1 MAFQLSPEAQNNGYR
16 LEGHDTVGST
26 NAIALERARA
36 GDQGRLWIA
45 ALKQDAG
52 RGRRNRNWESPHG
65 NLAATLLHIHHGDM
79 AHVATLGFVAGLA
92 LQEALNAIA
101 PQYGK
106 FALKWP
112 NDVLADGKKLSGIL
126 LESIALPGNKPGSNL
141 GIAVGIGVNIVAH
154 PPVTPFPAT
163 SLAEQNINASA
174 ERVFLAL
181 SDAWVTLFR
190 LWNNGSGL
198 DAIRKRWLHHAAGLG
213 SEIAVTHNETLLKG
227 RFETIDADCRIVIRD
242 DQGLLHHINAGDV
255 YFGNTASVRAEALP
269 LSKGL

>member
-16 LEGHDTVGST
+16 LESHDTVGST
-26 NAIALERARA
+26 NAMALERARD

-45 ALKQDAG
+45 ALKQEAG
-52 RGRRNRNWESPHG
+52 RGRRNRTWESPHG
-65 NLAATLLHIHHGDM
+65 NLAATLLHIHYGDM
-79 AHVATLGFVAGLA
+79 ANVATLGFVAGLA
-92 LQEALNAIA
+92 LKVALDAVA
-101 PQYGK
+101 PRYGK

-126 LESIALPGNKPGSNL
+126 LESVALPNGAL
-141 GIAVGIGVNIVAH
+141 GIAVGIGVNIIEH
-154 PPVTPFPAT
+154 PPETPFPAT
-163 SLAEQNINASA
+163 NLAAENINATA
-174 ERVFLAL
+174 ELVFLAL

-198 DAIRKRWLHHAAGLG
+198 DAIRKRWLNHAAGIG
-213 SEIAVTHNETLLKG
+213 TDIAINHNGTVVRG

-255 YFGNTASVRAEALP
+255 YFGNTASVKAEL
-269 LSKGL
+269 

>member
-26 NAIALERARA
+26 NAIALDRAR
-36 GDQGRLWIA
+36 DNDPGRLWIA

-52 RGRRNRNWESPHG
+52 RGRRNRAWESPHG
-65 NLAATLLHIHHGDM
+65 NLAATLLHVHHGEM
-79 AHVATLGFVAGLA
+79 ANVATLGFVAGLA
-92 LQEALNAIA
+92 LKEALDAVA
-101 PQYGK
+101 TRYGK

-126 LESIALPGNKPGSNL
+126 LESVALSNGTL
-141 GIAVGIGVNIVAH
+141 GIAVGIGVNVVAH
-154 PPVTPFPAT
+154 PPETPYPAT
-163 SLAEQNINASA
+163 SLAAENMNVSA
-174 ERVFLAL
+174 ELVFLAL

-190 LWNNGSGL
+190 LWNNGAGL

-213 SEIAVTHNETLLKG
+213 LEIAINHNGNVLRG

-255 YFGNTASVRAEALP
+255 YFGDTASVRATQ
-269 LSKGL
+269 

>member
-1 MAFQLSPEAQNNGYR
+1 MGFQLSPEAQNNGYR

-26 NAIALERARA
+26 NAKALEHAMA

-52 RGRRNRNWESPHG
+52 RGRRNRSWESPHG

-79 AHVATLGFVAGLA
+79 AQVATLGFVAGLA
-92 LQEALNAIA
+92 LNEALDAIA
-101 PQYGK
+101 PRYGK

-126 LESIALPGNKPGSNL
+126 LESVALPNGSL
-141 GIAVGIGVNIVAH
+141 GIAIGIGVNIIAH
-154 PPVTPFPAT
+154 PPETPFPAT
-163 SLAEQNINASA
+163 SLTAENINASA
-174 ERVFLAL
+174 ELVFLAL

-198 DAIRKRWLHHAAGLG
+198 DAIRKRWLQHAAGLG
-213 SEIAVTHNETLLKG
+213 SEIAVNHNGTALRG
-227 RFETIDADCRIVIRD
+227 RFETIDAECRIVIRD

-255 YFGNTASVRAEALP
+255 YFGTTASVKATP
-269 LSKGL
+269 